1 MICTSKTTKQNGG
14 KRMRKKFL
22 KKLAAGTLA
31 ASMTVSLAACGGSGS
46 KEKEKGIE
54 LSIGFNVE
62 TSDVTYE
69 RDIVPIFDA
78 FMKEHPEVKNIK
90 LTGMGKMTED
100 QQVTRLTGGK
110 YDDVLLLPMS
120 MKTDDL
126 PNYFAPLGDA
136 EEMGEKYFYG
146 DYIQVD
152 GESYGMPVGVVYEGL
167 IYNQKVLDECYGGKF
182 PSSYDELM
190 ECCKAI
196 HDAGKI
202 CFYTNAG
209 AQWPLRFW
217 DNLSVTISEDP
228 AYANSIV
235 TNKTPWAEGEPLNQ
249 SCSILEDL
257 VSNGYVEP
265 DVVTE
270 QWDTSRVSV
279 ATGET
284 AFMLVGTWALPQI
297 KEVAEEMG
305 EDPENIKFAPFPYK
319 NDISASNKV
328 YVRVSEDLFMG
339 VNKNSENL
347 ELAKELCLYFC
358 ENVSL
363 SRGMNESMKEG
374 GKNAEGLEYLQEL
387 DYVELYSSPAKDVQ
401 IANQAGE
408 AKIDVFSIGT
418 YLQEYVIQPASEG
431 KAARF
436 DDLNKLWGSTVK

>member
-1 MICTSKTTKQNGG
+1 
-14 KRMRKKFL
+14 MRKSFL
-22 KKLAAGTLA
+22 RKILAGTLIA
-31 ASMTVSLAACGGSGS
+31 GMVMPMAACGNSSGEGKDKK
-46 KEKEKGIE
+46 KEEGIE

-62 TSDVTYE
+62 TSDVAYE
-69 RDIVPIFDA
+69 RDIVPIFEA
-78 FMKEHPEVKNIK
+78 FMEEHPEVTNIK

-120 MKTDDL
+120 MKTENL
-126 PNYFAPLGDA
+126 PTYFAPLGDA
-136 EEMGEKYFYG
+136 EELGKKYFYG

-152 GESYGMPVGVVYEGL
+152 GESYGMPIGVVYEGL
-167 IYNQKVLDECYGGKF
+167 IYNQKVLDECYEGKV
-182 PSSYDELM
+182 PSSYDELL
-190 ECCKAI
+190 ECCDAI
-196 HDAGKI
+196 NAAGKT

-217 DNLSVTISEDP
+217 DNLAVTMSEDP

-235 TNKTPWAEGEPLNQ
+235 TNKTPWAEGEALYR
-249 SCSILEDL
+249 SSSFLADM
-257 VSNGYVEP
+257 VSKGYVEP

-270 QWDTSRVSV
+270 QWDTSRVSL

-284 AFMLVGTWALPQI
+284 AFMLIGTWALPQI
-297 KEVAEEMG
+297 KEVAAEMG

-347 ELAKELCLYFC
+347 ELAKEFCMYFC

-374 GKNAEGLEYLQEL
+374 GRNAEGLEFLQDL
-387 DYVELYSSPAKDVQ
+387 DYVELYSSPAKDTK
-401 IANQAGE
+401 IAEQAGE
-408 AKIDVFSIGT
+408 AKIDVFSIGS
-418 YLQEYVIQPASEG
+418 YLQEYVIQPSAEG
-431 KAARF
+431 GTPRF
-436 DDLNKLWGSTVK
+436 DDLNRLWGETVK